1 MSETPGTKDIR
12 AAVTVLLDDKSVQSI
27 TDDVIAKYERE
38 LNRLTSFCG
47 GRDIYTVQSLTWEL
61 LTAFTMSWKS
71 LYPCSLTRTVVRTR
85 CRGFLR
91 SAMEDTS
98 PATRATAL
106 QGQAPR
112 AYRSTPHGARA
123 TDACAKEQVPL
134 GSQEMVRT
142 QVIQECDFQRLSSGL
157 TSGAE
162 KTNRCIT
169 LQARLPSDV
178 AAYVHRSR
186 SMASNPPSDFQSV
199 GVCRFRL
206 PS

>member
-1 MSETPGTKDIR
+1 MSEASGTKDIR

-38 LNRLTSFCG
+38 LGRLASFCE
-47 GRDIYTVQSLTWEL
+47 GRGIYTVQSLTREL
-61 LTAFTMSWKS
+61 LTAFARIWKS
-71 LYPCSLTRTVVRTR
+71 FYPCSLTRTVVRTR

-106 QGQAPR
+106 QCRAPG

-123 TDACAKEQVPL
+123 TDACAQEQVPL
-134 GSQEMVRT
+134 RSQKMVRT
-142 QVIQECDFQRLSSGL
+142 QVIQECDFQKLSSGFA
-157 TSGAE
+157 SGAE

-169 LQARLPSDV
+169 L
-178 AAYVHRSR
+178 
-186 SMASNPPSDFQSV
+186 
-199 GVCRFRL
+199 
-206 PS
+206 